1 MKPED
6 LLMLNVFRNAR
17 EAMSLI
23 KMREFP
29 VGSVVFVDTDKSKH
43 SRTGYHGL
51 GIVAYSDGCTYDEV
65 VVLLENG
72 NIWNYPI
79 ECCTLANH
87 LMKKE
92 LPTWIKKKIRDR
104 NRTVK
109 LENKKAEPE
118 EHSPF

>member
-6 LLMLNVFRNAR
+6 MLMLNILRNAS

-29 VGSVVFVDTDKSKH
+29 VGEVVHVDTSKSKH
-43 SRTGYHGL
+43 SRTGYHGI

-79 ECCTLANH
+79 ECCSLANH

-92 LPTWIKKKIRDR
+92 LPTWIRKRIRER
-104 NRTVK
+104 NQLIIRERK
-109 LENKKAEPE
+109 E
-118 EHSPF
+118 EEANETSPF